1 MRIPVDRIASAL
13 PELKKLKETSHKI
26 DAMFL
31 KQLLEQMQK
40 NSKAF
45 GDGPGADVYRD
56 LFNQSIAESVSKG
69 AGLGIGDMMYR
80 AMAPKIWAKAV
91 ADQTSTTSENS

>member
-1 MRIPVDRIASAL
+1 MRIPVDRIAIAM
-13 PELKKLKETSHKI
+13 PELKKLKDTSQKI

-40 NSKAF
+40 NSTAF
-45 GDGPGADVYRD
+45 GAGPGADVYRD

-80 AMAPKIWAKAV
+80 AMAPKVWAQAT
-91 ADQTSTTSENS
+91 AQTTHNEKS